1 MNLSVLSQN
10 GKILSLIFLLS
21 FIFGMNTSLLS
32 QCAIGDI
39 EVIPTPCDELGFFD
53 VFLDFEYE
61 NTGNEGFTV
70 EGNGVNYGNFEYSAL
85 PIVIND
91 LEGDGIT
98 FYEFVVRDIQFPDC
112 SNFAELG
119 IIECFGGPCNIWDLI
134 VDDHPCEEGMFNVYI
149 DFEYENVSDTGFA
162 LYVNYDLYG
171 TYAYDDLPL
180 ESVGPFAGDGT
191 TVYHFYVT
199 DLVYDDCLEDA
210 NLGPI
215 NCGSGDC
222 VIGDIDV
229 TILPCNEENE
239 FMVLLDF
246 EYANTSDEFTVQGN
260 GVFYGTFLYAN
271 LPVEIGPLLGD
282 GVTAYEF
289 GVSDAVYD
297 DCSNFTVI
305 DPVSCEG
312 ETAFPNF
319 TTEVISCENEMYELQ
334 LNFEVSNGGSQGF
347 KIIGNGQDYGSYDYS
362 QLPLSI
368 GPLPTDGETP
378 YHFIAKD
385 KEFLNFGNWN
395 KLIPFTC
402 ESLGMGEPEINHEI
416 VKVYPNPS
424 FGTVTFINLYGQD
437 VSVYIYNSAGAET
450 VSFTLTDQYRLSDLH
465 AGIYYY
471 RVVSEPGIF
480 TAGKLIVTG
489 Y

>member
-21 FIFGMNTSLLS
+21 FIFGINTSLIS

-39 EVIPTPCDELGFFD
+39 EVSPTPCDELGFFD

-61 NTGNEGFTV
+61 DTGNEGFTV

-85 PIVIND
+85 PILIND

-98 FYEFVVRDIQFPDC
+98 FYEFLVRDIQFPDC

-134 VDDHPCEEGMFNVYI
+134 IDDHPCEEGMFSVYI
-149 DFEYENVSDTGFA
+149 DFEYENVSDSGFA

-171 TYAYDDLPL
+171 TYAYSDLPL

-191 TVYHFYVT
+191 TVYHFYVA

-215 NCGSGDC
+215 DCGSGDC

-229 TILPCNEENE
+229 TILPCNEEDE
-239 FMVLLDF
+239 FMVLLNF

-260 GVFYGTFLYAN
+260 GSFYGTFLYAN

-282 GVTAYEF
+282 GVTVYEF
-289 GVSDAVYD
+289 GVSDAVID
-297 DCSNFTVI
+297 DCSNFTAI

-312 ETAFPNF
+312 ETAFTNF

-402 ESLGMGEPEINHEI
+402 ESLGMGEPEVNHEI
-416 VKVYPNPS
+416 VQVYPNPS

-450 VSFTLTDQYRLSDLH
+450 VSFTLTDQHRLSDLH